1 MSDATVVGQPEAG
14 KKTSKVI
21 EDGVE
26 ATVRLDQENA
36 RCHWNDQA
44 FDKGDKVSM
53 EGKTYECTFGCWVKL
68 DG

>member
-1 MSDATVVGQPEAG
+1 MSDVTVVGQPEAD

-26 ATVRLDQENA
+26 ATVRMDQENSQ
-36 RCHWNDQA
+36 CHWNDQA
-44 FDKGDKVSM
+44 FDKGDQISLD
-53 EGKTYECTFGCWVKL
+53 GRNYECTFGCWVRI